1 VNGAVTSR
9 QGRWHQSTLSTLLDG
24 CSWQYFLTYV
34 AGIDTGVK
42 PLAAVGTAYHAAV
55 ELSEL
60 ARKQGLPR
68 SEAQM
73 LEHAE
78 EELRLVTQEPDHIE
92 KVRACVKNYWAHI
105 RPYLEQYEPVALEP
119 EFTIG
124 LVEGARPIGGFI
136 DGIYRDPADG
146 KLFVIDHKSVG
157 NFSRWRNTDSH
168 RHQAAMYA
176 VALVMSEEFPEITE
190 LPEMRYL
197 LVRTSLGSR
206 ANFEPSRILALQ
218 PDLEDVR
225 VLGDR
230 IRQAEAVVSAAAYT
244 KNTSWP
250 LCSPVWCPYYSRCVL
265 GDELS
270 GTVESV
276 LSVSIGSREA
286 QYISSTTTTTTGDT
300 NV

>member
-1 VNGAVTSR
+1 
-9 QGRWHQSTLSTLLDG
+9 
-24 CSWQYFLTYV
+24 
-34 AGIDTGVK
+34 
-42 PLAAVGTAYHAAV
+42 
-55 ELSEL
+55 
-60 ARKQGLPR
+60 
-68 SEAQM
+68 
-73 LEHAE
+73 
-78 EELRLVTQEPDHIE
+78 
-92 KVRACVKNYWAHI
+92 
-105 RPYLEQYEPVALEP
+105 
-119 EFTIG
+119 
-124 LVEGARPIGGFI
+124 
-136 DGIYRDPADG
+136 
-146 KLFVIDHKSVG
+146 
-157 NFSRWRNTDSH
+157 
-168 RHQAAMYA
+168 MYA

-286 QYISSTTTTTTGDT
+286 QYISSTTTTTGDT

>member
-1 VNGAVTSR
+1 MNQATAAR

-24 CSWQYFLTYV
+24 CSWQYFLTYI
-34 AGIDTGVK
+34 AGVDQGLK

-60 ARKQGLPR
+60 ARKQGLAR
-68 SEAQM
+68 SEQ
-73 LEHAE
+73 LLLDHAE
-78 EELRLVTQEPDHIE
+78 EELRKVTNEEDHLQ

-119 EFTIG
+119 EFTIN
-124 LVEGARPIGGFI
+124 LVAGAMPIGGYI

-146 KLFVIDHKSVG
+146 RLFVIDHKSVG
-157 NFSRWRNTDSH
+157 NFSRWRSTDGH

-176 VALVMSEEFPEITE
+176 VALVLSEEFPEITE

-197 LVRTSLGSR
+197 LVRTSLGTRS
-206 ANFEPSRILALQ
+206 NFEPSRILTLQ
-218 PDLEDVR
+218 PDMEDVR

-230 IRQAEAVVSAAAYT
+230 IRKAEALVAARAFE
-244 KNTSWP
+244 KNTAWP
-250 LCSPVWCPYYSRCVL
+250 LCSPVWCSYYDRCVL
-265 GDELS
+265 GGELS
-270 GTVESV
+270 GTVEQV
-276 LSVSIGSREA
+276 LSVSVGSRAA
-286 QYISSTTTTTTGDT
+286 QSTTSPTTTGVQ